1 MTYLLDTNHCIY
13 FINGLE
19 KPLQRRKQAE
29 QQVIQHVRAVS
40 EPVIFFSEATLGEM
54 YYGAQRSN
62 KKTESL
68 EKIAFLKKMFE
79 PLEVNETVWKMFGE
93 TLALLHQAG
102 TPLSDRDLLIASTA
116 KVHNH
121 ILVTNDTDFK
131 VLPEDFLKCENWAV
145 SPVSDK

>member
-19 KPLQRRKQAE
+19 KPPQRRKKAE
-29 QQVIQHVRAVS
+29 ELVMQHVRAIS
-40 EPVIFFSEATLGEM
+40 DPIIFFSEATLGEM

-62 KKTESL
+62 KKTENL
-68 EKIAFLKKMFE
+68 EKIAFLKKIFE
-79 PLEVNETVWKMFGE
+79 PVEVDETVWKVFGE

-102 TPLSDRDLLIASTA
+102 TPLSDRDLLIACTA

-121 ILVTNDTDFK
+121 VLVTNDSDFK
-131 VLPEDFLKCENWAV
+131 VLPEDFLICENWAIP
-145 SPVSDK
+145 PVFKG